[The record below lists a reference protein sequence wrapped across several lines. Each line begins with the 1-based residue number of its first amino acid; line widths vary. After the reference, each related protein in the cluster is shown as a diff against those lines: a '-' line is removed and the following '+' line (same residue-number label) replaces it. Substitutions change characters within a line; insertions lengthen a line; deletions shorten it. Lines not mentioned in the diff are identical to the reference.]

1 MERMETQKFPMALI
15 GTPGE
20 DLTTPWR
27 KSEWWSEKFNLEKS
41 MKISI
46 SNPYGCKVYE
56 FFFQILGYALY
67 IWGFLTFV

>member
-46 SNPYGCKVYE
+46 SNPYRCKVYGV
-56 FFFQILGYALY
+56 FFSDIGLCLVYLG
-67 IWGFLTFV
+67 FF